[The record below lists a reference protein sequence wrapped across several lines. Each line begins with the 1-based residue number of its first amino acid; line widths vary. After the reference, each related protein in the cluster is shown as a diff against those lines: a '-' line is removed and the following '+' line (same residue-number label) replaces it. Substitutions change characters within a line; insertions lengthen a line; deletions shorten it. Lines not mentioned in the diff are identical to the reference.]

1 MKLTSF
7 ITITPID
14 IIFIVLSA
22 IVVVGLLIFILSKF
36 AFQGAKNKKILRS
49 LSVKYSYVRS
59 LLLGENIQY
68 IKRIEAISDINLL
81 MRPAYDDFF
90 SRFEQLR
97 NVDDRKASRSIQ
109 ILNEALAAGNK
120 EFKKSLIEH
129 RTIILDYERKV
140 TQLSKDLTAMIK
152 PESEIREESVYDK
165 EKLRIIKN
173 MYRDNKDDLEIVV
186 PSFEKIFNQ
195 IELLFKEYDTALNG
209 AYYDEARTY
218 LEKIRTFNDQLEK
231 SLQILPLLVVKATV
245 LIPEKIND
253 LKKRYDEA
261 AGFNVPLHH
270 LRVSQE
276 IETFNGQLSVI
287 RRKLMRFETRD
298 VEENLNKIAN
308 TIDRL
313 IESFNLEIQK
323 QKEFGE
329 LYDSTYL
336 HVNELEQRYVRLV
349 NRMPQFK
356 EYYQINPIYERKLDE
371 ANVYINSMMG
381 VKRSLDAFL
390 HSATKQPYSLLVEK
404 VHQLKDESAKVEELI
419 REFQTYMENVRI
431 IAEDGYAICEVL
443 FIRFKELEVMLRRL
457 NVPRY
462 SEKFDN
468 DFDNGYTMISG
479 IRDIIRQQ
487 PIDINQV
494 EVLTNS
500 LRKLSTHLEQTINDD
515 VKYAESAEQVIVSLN
530 AYRTQFSELHAKL
543 REEEQRFFSGLY
555 KTTYENSIEQLKKYQ
570 NRKQ

>member
-1 MKLTSF
+1 MKLTF
-7 ITITPID
+7 PTLINEID

-22 IVVVGLLIFILSKF
+22 IVVIGLLVFILSKF
-36 AFQGAKNKKILRS
+36 AFQGAKNKKILKS
-49 LSVKYSYVRS
+49 LSIKYSYVRG

-97 NVDDRKASRSIQ
+97 NIDDRKASRSIQ

-120 EFKKSLIEH
+120 EFKKSLPEH

-218 LEKIRTFNDQLEK
+218 LEKIRIFNDQLEK
-231 SLQILPLLVVKATV
+231 SLQVLPLLVVKTTV
-245 LIPEKIND
+245 LIPEKINS
-253 LKKRYDEA
+253 LKARFEEA
-261 AGFNVPLHH
+261 SGHNVPLHH
-270 LRVSQE
+270 LRVTQE
-276 IETFNGQLSVI
+276 IENFNERLGVI
-287 RRKLMRFETRD
+287 RRKLIRFETRD
-298 VEENLNKIAN
+298 VEEELNQIAD

-313 IESFNLEIQK
+313 TDNFNLELQK
-323 QKEFGE
+323 QQEFGE

-356 EYYQINPIYERKLDE
+356 EYYQIDIVYEKKLED
-371 ANVYINSMMG
+371 ASVYINSMMA

-404 VHQLKDESAKVEELI
+404 VHQLKEESAKVEEII
-419 REFQTYMENVRI
+419 REFQNYMENVRI

-443 FIRFKELEVMLRRL
+443 FIRFKEFEVMLRRL

-462 SEKFDN
+462 TEKFEQ
-468 DFDNGYTMISG
+468 DFDNGYAMISG
-479 IRDIIRQQ
+479 IRDTIRKH
-487 PIDINQV
+487 PIDIKQV
-494 EVLTNS
+494 EVLTDS

-530 AYRTQFSELHAKL
+530 TYRPQFSELHAKL
-543 REEEQRFFSGLY
+543 REEEQRFFSGLFQ
-555 KTTYENSIEQLKKYQ
+555 TTYENSIEQLKKYQ